1 MAVRLAKIMLILS
14 AGAFCLLVGYNNI
27 VDYSSNFMFVQ
38 HVLTMDTTF
47 PDNAVRASRA
57 LSNPQLHHLTY
68 WLIIA
73 AEIAIGLICIAGAL
87 RLMPVL
93 RRPAGAFNDAKG
105 IAITGLAAG
114 VGFWFMGFLVVG
126 GEWFQMWQSQ
136 SWNGQEAAFRFIG
149 SIGLIMIFVA
159 IDDRELQATRR

>member
-1 MAVRLAKIMLILS
+1 MIVRLAKILLILS
-14 AGAFCLLVGYNNI
+14 AGVFCLLVGYNNI
-27 VDYSSNFMFVQ
+27 VDYGSNFMFVQ

-47 PDNAVRASRA
+47 PDNALRASRA
-57 LSNPQLHHLTY
+57 LSNPQLHHLAY

-73 AEIAIGLICIAGAL
+73 AEIAIGLICVAGAL
-87 RLMPVL
+87 RLVPVL
-93 RRPAGAFNDAKG
+93 RGPAAAFNDAKTF
-105 IAITGLAAG
+105 AIIGLAAG

-136 SWNGQEAAFRFIG
+136 IWNGQEPAFRFIG

-159 IDDRELQATRR
+159 MDDRELPATRR